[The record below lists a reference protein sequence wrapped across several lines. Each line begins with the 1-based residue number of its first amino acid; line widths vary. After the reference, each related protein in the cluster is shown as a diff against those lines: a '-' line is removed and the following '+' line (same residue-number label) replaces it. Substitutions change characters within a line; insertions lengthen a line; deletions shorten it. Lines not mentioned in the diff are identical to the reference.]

1 MKVPTAS
8 ITTASKHGLLRA
20 LSSWDIVVLVV
31 PVLAISALLMTQ
43 AKFLWSKQHMQFFP
57 LAYAAAVWFIYK
69 EGKHDSFATGYRSV
83 VSIVASVSGIAC
95 AYVAILIHSSWLG
108 NFTFDVLLFAWC
120 LGRFA
125 NMSVLRVVGI
135 CSLLLVALPP
145 PFDLDLSMIQWL
157 QGVSTW
163 VSTRL
168 LDVLSIN
175 HVHNGNVIA
184 IQAKSLFVEE
194 ACSGVDSQ
202 YALMAVA
209 GVLLLVSNAGLFV
222 SLATIITVPIWAIL
236 GNLLRINLIVLGI
249 EFFEIDLSS
258 GHPHT
263 LLGMT
268 TFALAAWAHWSS
280 VQFLNWLHS
289 HVVVS
294 KKLPDNTFRN
304 ATADSTAVKSPRSR
318 PTLLR
323 WFLAYSFALLLLPLG
338 LVFGLAIPRAKEP
351 EITQKVRDML
361 PNQDD
366 LPNQI
371 LVFAQQDF
379 KLTDREIDSIFGSHS
394 RVWTYASNHG
404 NHVLS
409 LDLPFIGWHAL
420 WGCYERTGWQKMS
433 RVLIQSDDL
442 GAKLDSPY
450 YEVRFQ
456 NDDGSYAILHFS
468 LYDEVGLPILE
479 GDVNLKRSLYDRAER
494 VLKQGLLRLG
504 NDSQSRFDKAS
515 FQIQLLSRSLSP
527 PNDQMTKECREM
539 FLRSR
544 NLVVAESL
552 PAFKEMLK

>member
-1 MKVPTAS
+1 MKAPTAS

-83 VSIVASVSGIAC
+83 VSILASVSGIAC
-95 AYVAILIHSSWLG
+95 AYAAILIQSSWLG
-108 NFTFDVLLFAWC
+108 NFAFDVLLFAWC

-258 GHPHT
+258 GNPHT

-280 VQFLNWLHS
+280 VQFLNWLQS
-289 HVVVS
+289 YSVVP
-294 KKLPDNTFRN
+294 KKMPDSTFGK
-304 ATADSTAVKSPRSR
+304 ATADSPVVDSPRSSLTLVWWLAYFF
-318 PTLLR
+318 TLL
-323 WFLAYSFALLLLPLG
+323 LIPIG

-366 LPNQI
+366 LPKQV
-371 LVFAQQDF
+371 LGFSFRDF
-379 KLTDREIDSIFGSHS
+379 QLTDREVNSIFGSHS
-394 RVWTYASNHG
+394 RTWTYASNHG
-404 NHVLS
+404 NHVFS

-468 LYDEVGLPILE
+468 LYDELGHPILE

-494 VLKQGLLRLG
+494 VLKEGLLRLG
-504 NDSQSRFDKAS
+504 NESQSRFDKAS

-527 PNDQMTKECREM
+527 PNDQMTKACREM

-544 NLVVAESL
+544 NLVVEESL